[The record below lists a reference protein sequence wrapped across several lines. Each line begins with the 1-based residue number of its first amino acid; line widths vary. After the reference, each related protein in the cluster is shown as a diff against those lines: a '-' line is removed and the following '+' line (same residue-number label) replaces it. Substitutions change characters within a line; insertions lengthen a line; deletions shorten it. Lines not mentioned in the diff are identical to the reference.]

1 MSCLQ
6 VLAGDD
12 GPIDLSHLTQLTSL
26 ELIYAGGH
34 GRPRNVEDVAL
45 QLPPSLVHLRLMLQD
60 YYHPIESSAR
70 EQPFS
75 VAGNAS
81 IALPHLESFS
91 GHVCALGNTM
101 PASLIALRV
110 FMTCKSTTESNMV
123 HHNALLRRIL
133 PRLQGLRHLQLT
145 WDRNERTDRVTPDV
159 RPLLAVLPPS
169 LTVLRLYNKVCSRN
183 SLSVTVCPQTA
194 L

>member
-60 YYHPIESSAR
+60 Y
-70 EQPFS
+70 
-75 VAGNAS
+75 
-81 IALPHLESFS
+81 
-91 GHVCALGNTM
+91 
-101 PASLIALRV
+101 
-110 FMTCKSTTESNMV
+110 TT
-123 HHNALLRRIL
+123 
-133 PRLQGLRHLQLT
+133 P
-145 WDRNERTDRVTPDV
+145 
-159 RPLLAVLPPS
+159 
-169 LTVLRLYNKVCSRN
+169 
-183 SLSVTVCPQTA
+183 
-194 L
+194 